1 MIKPTVGRVV
11 LYKGEFPETAAAIVV
26 RVWSDTCVNLTV
38 FDPSGCVHSRTSVT
52 LRQPEDEAPQG
63 SFCEWMPYQ
72 QGQAAKTEA
81 LGKKLSEA
89 EKQ

>member
-1 MIKPTVGRVV
+1 MIQPTVGRVV

-26 RVWSDTCVNLTV
+26 RVWGDRMVNLTV
-38 FDPSGCVHSRTSVT
+38 FDPSGSVHARTSVT

-81 LGKKLSEA
+81 LEQKLA
-89 EKQ
+89 EKA